1 MREER
6 KAGPGLVEGQLKV
19 EPPLY
24 SFIGVMVAVISVA

>member
-24 SFIGVMVAVISVA
+24 SFILVKNVVKLQ